1 MAERLVKYYD
11 FTQNKAGIVGRMRL
25 ALKVRMTSQQ
35 AKEEPDSPDLLQKIK
50 AAVREVTGE
59 EPDF

>member
-1 MAERLVKYYD
+1 MGARLVKYYE

-25 ALKVRMTSQQ
+25 ALKVRLSSQK
-35 AKEEPDSPDLLQKIK
+35 AEMEPDSLELIQKIK
-50 AAVREVTGE
+50 AAVREITGE

>member
-1 MAERLVKYYD
+1 MGARLVKYYE

-25 ALKVRMTSQQ
+25 ALKVRLSSQK
-35 AKEEPDSPDLLQKIK
+35 AEMEPDSPELIQKIK
-50 AAVREVTGE
+50 TAVREITGE